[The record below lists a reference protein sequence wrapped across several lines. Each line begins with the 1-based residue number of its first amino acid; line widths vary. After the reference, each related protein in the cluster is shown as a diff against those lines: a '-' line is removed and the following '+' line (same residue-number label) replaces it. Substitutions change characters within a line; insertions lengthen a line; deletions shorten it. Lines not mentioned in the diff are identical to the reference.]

1 MATEVKETITSD
13 HGRTNHNNNINNN
26 TTRQQN
32 HTLTNNNN
40 NKLVAEQDER
50 LLPQQLQQQQQKHKH
65 HHRNRSEGSCSI
77 EKLNSKKTTPK
88 NGTVVSVPVIET
100 IFTDSENTTSVNK
113 TALMNGHSGGVHHN
127 HTHSLNGLITN
138 NQNNNSNHTAFKK
151 ISSPPVFK
159 KMSGNGVV
167 PTEHGMNLPVEEIES
182 PDISRRRKYSNN
194 HLYVPNGGC

>member
-1 MATEVKETITSD
+1 M
-13 HGRTNHNNNINNN
+13 
-26 TTRQQN
+26 
-32 HTLTNNNN
+32 
-40 NKLVAEQDER
+40 EQDER
-50 LLPQQLQQQQQKHKH
+50 LLPQQLQQQKQKHKH

-100 IFTDSENTTSVNK
+100 IFTDSENSTAVNK
-113 TALMNGHSGGVHHN
+113 TALLNGQSGGVHHN
-127 HTHSLNGLITN
+127 HTPLIPN
-138 NQNNNSNHTAFKK
+138 NQNNDSNHTAFKK
-151 ISSPPVFK
+151 ISSPPVLK
-159 KMSGNGVV
+159 KISGNGVI

>member
-1 MATEVKETITSD
+1 MATEVKETITPD

-26 TTRQQN
+26 TKRQQN

-40 NKLVAEQDER
+40 KIVVEQDER
-50 LLPQQLQQQQQKHKH
+50 LLRQQPQQQQPKQQKHKH
-65 HHRNRSEGSCSI
+65 HHHNKSEGSCSI
-77 EKLNSKKTTPK
+77 EKLNNKKKTPK

-100 IFTDSENTTSVNK
+100 IFTDSENSTAVNK
-113 TALMNGHSGGVHHN
+113 TALLNGQSGGVHHN
-127 HTHSLNGLITN
+127 HTPLIPN
-138 NQNNNSNHTAFKK
+138 NQNNDSNHTAFKK
-151 ISSPPVFK
+151 ISSPPVLK
-159 KMSGNGVV
+159 KISGNGVI